1 MMEVLFNVDIV
12 EYFMGW
18 DLPAIICLVV
28 GLLLLI
34 SEMFMPGFG
43 VAGILGLLCL
53 VAAVVL
59 RADNMVT
66 GLITLALILLIVLL
80 FGVFFFRSF
89 QKGKLSRTS
98 LVLKDAIQSG
108 PSSPQSQGSDLV
120 GRRGVT
126 LNALRPAGN
135 ADFGGQRLDVVSEA
149 SFLARGTAVRITRV
163 DGNRIVVEPIREE
176 KPVAAPVGEDA
187 GGPAQE

>member
-1 MMEVLFNVDIV
+1 LSVDFV

-18 DLPAIICLVV
+18 DVPAIVCLVV

-34 SEMFMPGFG
+34 LEMLTPGFG
-43 VAGILGLLCL
+43 IAGILGLLCL

-59 RADNMVT
+59 RADNLVT
-66 GLITLALILLIVLL
+66 GLVTLALILLIVLL

-89 QKGKLSRTS
+89 QKGRLSRS
-98 LVLKDAIQSG
+98 PLVLKDAIESG
-108 PSSPQSQGSDLV
+108 PAPLDAQAAALI

-149 SFLARGTAVRITRV
+149 SFLAQGTPVRIAKV

-176 KPVAAPVGEDA
+176 AAAAANKDGNTL
-187 GGPAQE
+187 GQE